1 MKEEV
6 LTAGTTRAEG
16 RSVDT
21 WPVVQHC
28 DEYSTEVVSVVSNL
42 RYAAAAEH
50 CAVWHERLTET

>member
-1 MKEEV
+1 MVQDFDMKEEV

-42 RYAAAAEH
+42 RYDESG
-50 CAVWHERLTET
+50 RTR